1 MRSGDLIIE
10 VVEVPLGIQLS
21 RQVVPT
27 NTKGVPSFSPGLP
40 FTATPGNEIL
50 GIMNSNGVPA
60 WVGWQDGIRDDPP
73 AHEGRNHFVVRVV
86 ARRLPG

>member
-1 MRSGDLIIE
+1 MCCDLIIE
-10 VVEVPLGIQLS
+10 TGEVLLKIQLS
-21 RQVVPT
+21 RQVVLT

-60 WVGWQDGIRDDPP
+60 WVGLLDGIWGDPP
-73 AHEGRNHFVVRVV
+73 QHEGRNHFVVRVV